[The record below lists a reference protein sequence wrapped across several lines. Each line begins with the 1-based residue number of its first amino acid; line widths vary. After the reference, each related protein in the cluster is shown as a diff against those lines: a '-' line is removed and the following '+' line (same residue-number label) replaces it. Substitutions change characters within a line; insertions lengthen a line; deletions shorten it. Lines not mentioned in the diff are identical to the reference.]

1 MTFEQDKSEHDKI
14 KQDNNTEQMLF
25 KQCLYHSRRGMLEL
39 DDVLG
44 SFVKQYFYSLS
55 TDEQY
60 LYSQLVKR
68 EDPELYA
75 WITGAADPEDAFK
88 ELIDKIKQSAL
99 KTV

>member
-1 MTFEQDKSEHDKI
+1 MTFDQDKSEHDKI

-25 KQCLYHSRRGMLEL
+25 R
-39 DDVLG
+39 
-44 SFVKQYFYSLS
+44 QYFYSLS